1 MNTDFYNSFFSQFG
15 ISKAVFIQYGI
26 SEIIFPD
33 KDKAYDDWK
42 QKKEDFLRKRN
53 GNFYIRSD
61 KGERWSKAYNDIF
74 EGLSVNIDKTKNSK
88 PTRLLEI
95 ATNIPKKGT
104 PYTCAHIFGKT
115 CNFMLFSALFN
126 ICYIPDLY
134 APFSDAICKKSVVH
148 EHFRKMLLEKV
159 KIEFGDIISEYN
171 SFIRKHCIHKIE
183 DYISK
188 ILKFDN
194 LSRSDKRFIKD
205 FRKQWEEIEV

>member
-1 MNTDFYNSFFSQFG
+1 M
-15 ISKAVFIQYGI
+15 FIQYGI

-74 EGLSVNIDKTKNSK
+74 EGLSVNIDKIKIANQHASL
-88 PTRLLEI
+88 RLLLI
-95 ATNIPKKGT
+95 SPRKVPRIHV
-104 PYTCAHIFGKT
+104 HISLVRRAILCYFLRCLT
-115 CNFMLFSALFN
+115 YAIFPIYMPLFQIQYVKNL
-126 ICYIPDLY
+126 LY
-134 APFSDAICKKSVVH
+134 MSI
-148 EHFRKMLLEKV
+148 LEKV

>member
-1 MNTDFYNSFFSQFG
+1 MITNFYNKLFSQFG
-15 ISKAVFIQYGI
+15 IFQSEFIQYGI
-26 SEIIFPD
+26 REIIFPD
-33 KDKAYDDWK
+33 KNKAYDDWK

-61 KGERWSKAYNDIF
+61 KGERWSKAYNKIF
-74 EGLSVNIDKTKNSK
+74 EGISVNIDKTKNSE
-88 PTRLLEI
+88 PTRILEN
-95 ATNIPKKGT
+95 ATNFHKKGT

-126 ICYIPDLY
+126 ICFIPDLY
-134 APFSDAICKKSVVH
+134 APFSDTTSKKSVVH
-148 EHFRKMLLEKV
+148 EQFRKMLLEKV
-159 KIEFGDIISEYN
+159 KMEYGDIISEYN
-171 SFIRKHCIHKIE
+171 SFIREHCIQKIE